1 MKMTNSNTAFNA
13 LMLAASLALA
23 STIACSDDEPLETN
37 GTGGATAG
45 GSGGTS
51 AAGGSGGTSAAGGS
65 GGTSA
70 AGGSGGTATGGSA
83 GSSAGG
89 TAGSSAGGTAGSSAG
104 GTAGSSTG
112 GAAGAGGGLPLNVAF
127 PGAPPTMLHQ
137 PYGCTTNCISCH
149 GVSNGTGGA
158 PSTPHP
164 ERLMCRQ
171 CHLPQSNVPL
181 FVPNNFG
188 K

>member
-1 MKMTNSNTAFNA
+1 MTNSNSTFTA
-13 LMLAASLALA
+13 LAFSAALALLA
-23 STIACSDDEPLETN
+23 GTACSDDEPINTD
-37 GTGGATAG
+37 GT
-45 GSGGTS
+45 
-51 AAGGSGGTSAAGGS
+51 GGTSAAGGS

-70 AGGSGGTATGGSA
+70 AGGSGGTAATGGSGGTA
-83 GSSAGG
+83 ATGGSGGTAATGGSGG
-89 TAGSSAGGTAGSSAG
+89 TAGSSTG

-149 GVSNGTGGA
+149 GVSTGTGGA